1 MLLFEDPHYIWRE
14 TYFVLCE
21 AARRPGLAVIER
33 ELRKSLPRLAM
44 RAGEADAD
52 GRFVHLG
59 LVSDEN
65 HSGVDILWAE
75 GKAVRTEIAGL
86 IDELEKHAKPK
97 ERAKLDRARTATAKI
112 ELLHYERID
121 QPHARAEQ
129 AGTAKT
135 APGGRGHFAF
145 DPERYMEP
153 PSGLDTGGN
162 DAEDFP
168 FEEFDSAVLMP
179 DTLIIAMEIA
189 RRITDGIAVDAAGGT
204 VL

>member
-33 ELRKSLPRLAM
+33 ELRKALPRLVM

-75 GKAVRTEIAGL
+75 GKAVRSEIVGL

-97 ERAKLDRARTATAKI
+97 ERVKLDRARTATAKI

-121 QPHARAEQ
+121 RPPARAEP
-129 AGTAKT
+129 AGTVS
-135 APGGRGHFAF
+135 GDCGRFAF
-145 DPERYMEP
+145 DPERYMEL
-153 PSGLDTGGN
+153 PSGLDTEGN
-162 DAEDFP
+162 DTDDFP